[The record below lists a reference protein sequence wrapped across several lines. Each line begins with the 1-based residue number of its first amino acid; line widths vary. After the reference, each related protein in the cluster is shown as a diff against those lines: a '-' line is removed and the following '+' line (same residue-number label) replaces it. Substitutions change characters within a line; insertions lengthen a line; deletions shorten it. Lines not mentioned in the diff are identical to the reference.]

1 VASADSQVLRYI
13 FITRNTDEYLPVVS
27 RIAAPFGK
35 VCSIVQGQA
44 SMYGTEFMAKSLTY
58 SWELLSTKARY
69 PDALHQPGSRV
80 RPHGE
85 MLTELARL
93 IDDGK
98 IKCHLTKRLR
108 LTLAGLK
115 EAHELVESGKSIG
128 KVGLGVEEA
137 GEGEAFA

>member
-98 IKCHLTKRLR
+98 IKCHLTKRL
-108 LTLAGLK
+108 K